1 MRKGSANTQRGARR
15 FVDELVARARRAG
28 ATGGLTI
35 GFDSG
40 FWSGDT
46 ILALN
51 RLNVRYTMAVKCSN
65 KGINN
70 AISQIPDT
78 AWTPIEY
85 TNGGEAEVAEC
96 AYTTGA
102 GNKKVTRRLIA
113 RRTRLTD
120 KAQLELWPD
129 WRHFGFLTDLEGTAV
144 EVDKFHRRHAVVELA
159 IRDLKQGAGLE
170 HVPSGNSRAFYFNA
184 PQPSTTPAPT
194 RSPQQNHRHPSPKDP
209 VGGSRLNLSCSE

>member
-1 MRKGSANTQRGARR
+1 
-15 FVDELVARARRAG
+15 
-28 ATGGLTI
+28 
-35 GFDSG
+35 
-40 FWSGDT
+40 
-46 ILALN
+46 
-51 RLNVRYTMAVKCSN
+51 MAVKCSN

-85 TNGGEAEVAEC
+85 TNDGEAEVAEC

-102 GNKKVTRRLIA
+102 GNKKVIRRLIV

-120 KAQLELWPD
+120 KAQLKLWPD
-129 WRHFGFLTDLEGTAV
+129 RRHFGFLTDLEGTAV

-170 HVPSGNSRAFYFNA
+170 HVPSGKFHANPAWLQYAVLAHNMVRWTAIAGKIRVDNQLVVARTLRTRLLAIPGRLVKRSGRPTLRMPTDWPWAETF
-184 PQPSTTPAPT
+184 TTALDALRELRPAP
-194 RSPQQNHRHPSPKDP
+194 
-209 VGGSRLNLSCSE
+209 G